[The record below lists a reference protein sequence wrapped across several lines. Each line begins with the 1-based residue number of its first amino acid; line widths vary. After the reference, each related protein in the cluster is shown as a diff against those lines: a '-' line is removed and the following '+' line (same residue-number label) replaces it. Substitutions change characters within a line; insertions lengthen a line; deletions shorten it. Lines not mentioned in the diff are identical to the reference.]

1 MILEITPKFSH
12 RKNILLTN
20 SFTNQYLFTAK
31 KIQIPVLYSTKKG
44 KALHTKQQ
52 QEAFQKFWSK
62 INERKIDEEC

>member
-1 MILEITPKFSH
+1 
-12 RKNILLTN
+12 
-20 SFTNQYLFTAK
+20 LFTAK